1 MSLTSPLLLTHY
13 LGVRV
18 LSEAPAGLALDGGQG
33 AHIHPH
39 ASAPLVCTGPGKQPP
54 GKLETRGRGS
64 GPGWNS
70 MFPALVSPPA
80 QLNGHGCHDAG
91 AAPTGSLC
99 PAVRSIGIVPP
110 QARVWGPGEGLG
122 WVSRCRRLCL
132 LGTQPAL
139 RAGRSGSEARLGP
152 GKWAGGV
159 TTSHWGLWSRILEF
173 SSLAACP
180 APGTLCSA
188 NHNLRRLRP
197 WPGSSPTAHE
207 SCIHLPAGRHPPHPG
222 QFCDSLSQGPLH
234 VPPALQPL
242 LCVCLLPSPL
252 GVRPG
257 PQERRRQQGHAA
269 GS

>member
-1 MSLTSPLLLTHY
+1 MGATMQVRHQLEACAQQSAALASSPHRLGCGVPGKGWGGC
-13 LGVRV
+13 LGVAD
-18 LSEAPAGLALDGGQG
+18 S
-33 AHIHPH
+33 
-39 ASAPLVCTGPGKQPP
+39 AS
-54 GKLETRGRGS
+54 
-64 GPGWNS
+64 
-70 MFPALVSPPA
+70 
-80 QLNGHGCHDAG
+80 
-91 AAPTGSLC
+91 
-99 PAVRSIGIVPP
+99 
-110 QARVWGPGEGLG
+110 WGPSLPFRQGVLGLK
-122 WVSRCRRLCL
+122 
-132 LGTQPAL
+132 PAWDL
-139 RAGRSGSEARLGP
+139 ESGR
-152 GKWAGGV
+152 GGV

-252 GVRPG
+252 GVHPG